1 MNDHV
6 SVIISTFNGGTYIGE
21 TIQAILGQTTRPRE
35 IIVVDDG
42 STDGTPERIAAEFGS
57 AVDLRKIAH
66 SGIPAVARN
75 HGIAMAKGSYLAFCD
90 HDDVWLP
97 GKLATQLQWM
107 KEHEV
112 GLCGS
117 DALVYGTEERFLGQY
132 RFRFRSM
139 QRNLAWSN
147 FIISSSALVRRDVL
161 GESRFPESA
170 ALRGYDDYVLW
181 LELATRTA
189 VGFIPQP
196 LLQYRVHDRN
206 LSKENKDRD
215 PLTQMRILFSTR
227 TVQRHPFIGFVKMG
241 RFLVAAMLRNWS

>member
-1 MNDHV
+1 
-6 SVIISTFNGGTYIGE
+6 
-21 TIQAILGQTTRPRE
+21 
-35 IIVVDDG
+35 
-42 STDGTPERIAAEFGS
+42 
-57 AVDLRKIAH
+57 
-66 SGIPAVARN
+66 
-75 HGIAMAKGSYLAFCD
+75 
-90 HDDVWLP
+90 
-97 GKLATQLQWM
+97 M

-215 PLTQMRILFSTR
+215 PLTDRSTASVHR
-227 TVQRHPFIGFVKMG
+227 VCQNGEIPCCSHAEK
-241 RFLVAAMLRNWS
+241 LVVRPGARSPEDVGNGK